1 MSAIYL
7 VLIAAAIFLIAYVTY
22 GSWLAKKWGFDPSRQ
37 TPAHEMN
44 DGVDYCPAKAPV
56 LLGHHFSSI
65 AGAGP
70 IVGPIAA
77 AMFGW
82 LPVFLWVI
90 IGSVFFGGVHDM
102 GSLFLSVRNKG
113 RSLGESIG
121 HTLGKT
127 GKILFAIFAWLT
139 LILVVAAFANIVAN
153 TFGVKPALVESGA
166 ADVTDGGGAAAT
178 ASLLFIALAVG
189 FGIAVYR
196 KGVSLALGTIV
207 GVVGMVLSIWL
218 GTMFPLA
225 LSNSFWMYFLLV
237 YIFIASV
244 TPVWILLQPRD
255 YLNSFLLYAMLI
267 GGMVGIFI
275 YNPQIVAPQFTEFV
289 VGEGAK
295 AQWLFPMLF
304 VTVACGAISGFHAL
318 VGSGTT
324 SKQLDSE
331 KDLKLVGYGSML
343 IEGLLA
349 VVSVITVAYLAVG
362 EAKGTPIAIF
372 SGGLGNFMTS
382 FGLPLEIGKTFVTLA
397 ISAFALTSLDTATR
411 LARFIFQ
418 EAFTGADGKA
428 RGGAIGEFLA
438 NRYVATFV
446 TVALSGWLGFS
457 GYSVIWPIFGSA
469 NQLLA
474 AIALIAIA
482 VALRKEGKSFGMIV
496 IPMIFMFVVTI
507 TALGF
512 LINGNIIAI
521 QAASAAGKSAVGT
534 VVLMAFAIALMVL
547 AFILAA
553 LAIKSFMTKNPLEKA
568 RPNK

>member
-7 VLIAAAIFLIAYVTY
+7 VLIAAVIFLIAYVTY

-37 TPAHEMN
+37 TPAHEIN

-77 AMFGW
+77 AAFGW
-82 LPVFLWVI
+82 LPVFIWVI
-90 IGSVFFGGVHDM
+90 VGSIFFGGVHDM

-121 HTLGKT
+121 QTLGKT
-127 GKILFAIFAWLT
+127 GKILFALFAWLT
-139 LILVVAAFANIVAN
+139 LILVVAAFTNIVAD
-153 TFGVKPALVESGA
+153 TFAVKPSLVESGA
-166 ADVTDGGGAAAT
+166 ADVTGGGGAAAT

-189 FGIAVYR
+189 FGYAVYR
-196 KGVSLALGTIV
+196 KGISLAIGTVV
-207 GVVGMVLSIWL
+207 GVIGMVLAIWL

-225 LSNSFWMYFLLV
+225 LSSQFWMYFLLA
-237 YIFIASV
+237 YIFVASV

-255 YLNSFLLYAMLI
+255 YLNSFLLYAMLL
-267 GGMVGIFI
+267 GGVVGVFI
-275 YNPQIVAPQFTEFV
+275 YNPTIVAPSFTSFV
-289 VGEGAK
+289 IGEGAK
-295 AQWLFPMLF
+295 AQWMFPMLF

-349 VVSVITVAYLAVG
+349 VVSVVTVAYI
-362 EAKGTPIAIF
+362 AKQEGTAISVF
-372 SGGLGNFMTS
+372 SNGLGTFMTS
-382 FGLPLEIGKTFVTLA
+382 FGVPLAIGKTFTTLA

-418 EAFTGADGKA
+418 EAFSGADGKA
-428 RGGAIGEFLA
+428 KGGAFGQLMS
-438 NRYVATFV
+438 NRYVATLI

-457 GYSVIWPIFGSA
+457 GYKIIWPIFGSA

-482 VALRKEGKSFGMIV
+482 VALKKEGKAYGMI
-496 IPMIFMFVVTI
+496 ILPMIFMFVVTI
-507 TALGF
+507 AALGF
-512 LINGNIIAI
+512 LINGNIIAL
-521 QAASAAGKSAVGT
+521 QAAAAQGTSAVGT
-534 VVLMAFAIALMVL
+534 IVLMTFAISLMVL

-553 LAIKSFMTKNPLEKA
+553 LAIKSFMAKNPLEKA
-568 RPNK
+568 RTNK